1 MRKRVMVLATL
12 GIVLFLGYI
21 IYSLMTLSRA
31 TCEVCITFHGGSEC
45 RSAQGANA
53 EEAQR
58 TATDLACHFLASSMA
73 DGIVCGNTRPTKVM
87 CTGN

>member
-1 MRKRVMVLATL
+1 MVLTTL

-21 IYSLMTLSRA
+21 IYSLMSLSQA

-45 RSAQGANA
+45 RSAQGANV
-53 EEAQR
+53 EEARR
-58 TATDLACHFLASSMA
+58 TATDLACHFLSSSMA
-73 DGIVCGNTRPTKVM
+73 DGIVCANTQPTKVT

>member
-1 MRKRVMVLATL
+1 MLIATL

-21 IYSLMTLSRA
+21 IYSLMTLSQA
-31 TCEVCITFHGGSEC
+31 TCEVCITFHGGSQC

-58 TATDLACHFLASSMA
+58 TATDLACHFLSSNMA
-73 DGIVCGNTRPTKVM
+73 DGIVCSNTRPTKVM